1 MTHELV
7 EQIAGLEKS
16 QVTIHETLTRGV
28 AVEESGLPMIYPDRV
43 SLGNEMESRRMKLYL
58 GIDPTSPE
66 LHIGHTVP
74 LRKLRQFQDLG
85 HEVVLLFGTFT
96 GMIGDPTDKGAAR
109 IRLTR
114 DQIAHNISEYW
125 EQAGK
130 ILDLSPDSKN
140 PITIEHND
148 KWLTPI
154 NFEGVLDLASK
165 MTVQQLLQRSMFADR
180 MKNGTPIYA
189 HEFLYPLMQ
198 GYDSVAMGVDLE
210 VGGKDQVFNMLVG
223 RDLVREMQGRN
234 KWVMGTKLIE
244 DPSGK
249 KMGKTEGNIVNI
261 RDFPEVKYE
270 GIMTWPDTAIGVG
283 FELITNVP
291 YEKFLIIKEKLED
304 GSLDPMVTKE
314 ALAFRVVSELDGNE
328 AALYAQEEFRRVK
341 RMGLMPRRMDQVQ
354 VEKGA
359 RLDLILVSSG
369 LAKNLIDAKDKITR
383 SSIFIDGQ
391 QVGKNITW
399 PDTAN
404 VIQVG
409 KKTIKNIRRVITV

>member
-1 MTHELV
+1 
-7 EQIAGLEKS
+7 
-16 QVTIHETLTRGV
+16 
-28 AVEESGLPMIYPDRV
+28 
-43 SLGNEMESRRMKLYL
+43 
-58 GIDPTSPE
+58 
-66 LHIGHTVP
+66 
-74 LRKLRQFQDLG
+74 
-85 HEVVLLFGTFT
+85 
-96 GMIGDPTDKGAAR
+96 
-109 IRLTR
+109 
-114 DQIAHNISEYW
+114 
-125 EQAGK
+125 
-130 ILDLSPDSKN
+130 
-140 PITIEHND
+140 
-148 KWLTPI
+148 
-154 NFEGVLDLASK
+154 
-165 MTVQQLLQRSMFADR
+165 MFADR

-291 YEKFLIIKEKLED
+291 YEKVLIIKEKLED

-341 RMGLMPRRMDQVQ
+341 REGLMPRRMNQ
-354 VEKGA
+354 VEIQKGS
-359 RLDLILVSSG
+359 RLDSILVSSG
-369 LAKNLIDAKDKITR
+369 LAKNLVDAKDKITR

-391 QVGKNITW
+391 QVGKNIIW
-399 PDTAN
+399 PETAN

-409 KKTIKNIRRVITV
+409 KKTIKNIRRVVTI